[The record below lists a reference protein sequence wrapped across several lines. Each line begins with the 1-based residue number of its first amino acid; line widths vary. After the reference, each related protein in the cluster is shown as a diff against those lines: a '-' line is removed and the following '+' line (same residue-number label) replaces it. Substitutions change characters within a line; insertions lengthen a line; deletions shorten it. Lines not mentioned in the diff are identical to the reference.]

1 MAAYRRVYD
10 SHVTCR
16 LTAKNRD
23 QLRNP
28 TLGNRVWATSTFFY
42 QFIPFGLEVNNF
54 SRVVTQQCERDC
66 TDRWS
71 SCRASAWTTFRQTG
85 SGFSSSFGATCRRM
99 ILSRTDSCLVAC
111 CRRDLRRPSLRLP
124 HHNIT
129 SALTNQ
135 RPDLQNILRQSYDC
149 LTIMPKS
156 RSTYDG
162 RLI

>member
-1 MAAYRRVYD
+1 MAVYRRVHD

-23 QLRNP
+23 QRRNP
-28 TLGNRVWATSTFFY
+28 IRSVIEYGLPLRFFY

-111 CRRDLRRPSLRLP
+111 CRRALRRPSLRLP
-124 HHNIT
+124 HHIIT
-129 SALTNQ
+129 SALT
-135 RPDLQNILRQSYDC
+135 NILRQSYDC